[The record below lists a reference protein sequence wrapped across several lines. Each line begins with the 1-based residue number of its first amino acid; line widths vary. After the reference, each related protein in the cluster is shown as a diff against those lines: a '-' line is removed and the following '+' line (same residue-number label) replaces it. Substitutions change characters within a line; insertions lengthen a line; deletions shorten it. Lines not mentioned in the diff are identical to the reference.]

1 MEAGRGAGGGGG
13 ESRRGKMGNAVGDSE
28 MCRLAGV
35 APSSPRPA
43 STVLV
48 GLHGAVLKCRAARK
62 GFEKGDGICHCQKKS
77 RGWPY
82 VKRVA
87 IDLFDVERGEIEVE
101 ARSTIRDRCD
111 PSHWHLL
118 AEMHR

>member
-1 MEAGRGAGGGGG
+1 
-13 ESRRGKMGNAVGDSE
+13 MGNAVGDSE

-62 GFEKGDGICHCQKKS
+62 GFEKGDGICHCQKKKS
-77 RGWPY
+77 WLALR
-82 VKRVA
+82 KK
-87 IDLFDVERGEIEVE
+87 
-101 ARSTIRDRCD
+101 SCD
-111 PSHWHLL
+111 
-118 AEMHR
+118 